1 MDLPSDFSDSFAMIA
16 NEGEAQSTNTT
27 GRNEGR
33 PVPIAPNAND
43 PAVSKKRKS
52 KKRPIS
58 KKPTLLKTKA
68 KLVQNN
74 RWSRRHQKC
83 NSPHRAMMPPMRQV
97 QGPVESRRR
106 QYIVIIIVEI
116 LRGIVCLHRTN
127 KHQCFY

>member
-27 GRNEGR
+27 GRNEER
-33 PVPIAPNAND
+33 LVPIASNAND
-43 PAVSKKRKS
+43 PAVGKKRKN

-58 KKPTLLKTKA
+58 KKPTLLKAKA

-74 RWSRRHQKC
+74 RWPRRHQKH
-83 NSPHRAMMPPMRQV
+83 NSPHRAMIPPMRQV

-106 QYIVIIIVEI
+106 QCIVILIVEI
-116 LRGIVCLHRTN
+116 LKGILCLHRTN
-127 KHQCFY
+127 KH